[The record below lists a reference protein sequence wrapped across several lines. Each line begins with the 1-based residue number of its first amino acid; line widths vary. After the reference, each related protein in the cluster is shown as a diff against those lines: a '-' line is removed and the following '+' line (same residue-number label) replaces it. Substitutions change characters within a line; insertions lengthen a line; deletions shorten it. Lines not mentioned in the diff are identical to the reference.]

1 MLHWGLLLIL
11 LLLLGY
17 PLKIQRHLA
26 EARSTTT
33 WTAFGL
39 KGVAGFVQ
47 VEANRKDAAM
57 LSGISVNPF
66 PKVRR
71 GLSLLA
77 PLRK

>member
-1 MLHWGLLLIL
+1 LLLIL

-17 PLKIQRHLA
+17 QLKIQRHLA

-33 WTAFGL
+33 WTAFDL
-39 KGVAGFVQ
+39 KGVAEFVQ
-47 VEANRKDAAM
+47 VAANRKDAAM
-57 LSGISVNPF
+57 LTGIAVNPF
-66 PKVRR
+66 PKVRW